1 MKNQTLII
9 FTLAVI
15 IVLIIGIFLA
25 NYVVKS
31 TPTIQS
37 FVASGSTTLSSSNPS
52 TSVGVCIDEI
62 LTIKDLNDNMAQTL
76 YINSGNVGTKELTA
90 NSQHSTTLNQL
101 ATYTFIFKNTTFNV
115 TYSLTVTTYRP
126 SVVINGSVSYPCNP
140 SNGYSTTVAY
150 TTTASSVSL
159 SVSGGVP
166 GANYSGQGTV
176 NLNPGQTV
184 TTNVSGSCLNAK
196 VVLSRKSTPS
206 IQISFS

>member
-9 FTLAVI
+9 FTFAVI
-15 IVLIIGIFLA
+15 IVLVVGIFLA

-37 FVASGSTTLSSSNPS
+37 FVSSGSTTLSSSNPNA
-52 TSVGVCIDEI
+52 SVGVCIDET
-62 LTIKDLNDNMAQTL
+62 LTVKDLNDSMAQTL
-76 YINSGNVGTKELTA
+76 YFNSGDVGTKELNV
-90 NSQHSTTLNQL
+90 NSQYSTTLNQL
-101 ATYTFIFKNTTFNV
+101 GTYVFQFKNTTFNV

-126 SVVINGSVSYPCNP
+126 SVVINGSISYSGNP
-140 SNGYSTTVAY
+140 NNGYSTTVSY

-166 GANYSGQGTV
+166 GVNYSGQGTV
-176 NLNPGQTV
+176 NLSPGQTV

-196 VVLSRKSTPS
+196 VVLSRKNTPS